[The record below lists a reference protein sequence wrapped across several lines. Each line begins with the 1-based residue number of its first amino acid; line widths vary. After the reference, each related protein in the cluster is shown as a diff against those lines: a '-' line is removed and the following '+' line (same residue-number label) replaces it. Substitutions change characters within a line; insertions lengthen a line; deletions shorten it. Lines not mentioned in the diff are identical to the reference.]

1 MAIRFINFNQATEII
16 NEDVYVALHRVQWKA
31 RIPIRGCCQS
41 VIACR
46 EGIGRCVC
54 RGQRHF
60 IGLVIKVMRTRRVT
74 RISDPLICQVGNFF
88 GRCGE
93 NWRAMFQT
101 IGNTR
106 GSATNGCFPSS
117 VGKMMPNFGM
127 LLMLMAMRQKL
138 LEMSTLIRQRGSR
151 AGSARSISRR
161 QRSRA

>member
-1 MAIRFINFNQATEII
+1 MEGQDSYQGVLLER
-16 NEDVYVALHRVQWKA
+16 HRLSGGNWKMRLQGA
-31 RIPIRGCCQS
+31 E
-41 VIACR
+41 A
-46 EGIGRCVC
+46 
-54 RGQRHF
+54 F

-74 RISDPLICQVGNFF
+74 RISDPLIFQVGNFF

-127 LLMLMAMRQKL
+127 LLMLMEMRSSL
-138 LEMSTLIRQRGSR
+138 VD
-151 AGSARSISRR
+151 
-161 QRSRA
+161 